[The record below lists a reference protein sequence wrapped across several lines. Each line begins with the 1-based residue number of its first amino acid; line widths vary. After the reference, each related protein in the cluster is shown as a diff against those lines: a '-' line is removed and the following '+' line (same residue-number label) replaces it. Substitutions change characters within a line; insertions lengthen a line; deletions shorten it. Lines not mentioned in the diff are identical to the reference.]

1 MFSAVRVKGTFLRL
15 AAPDRRRQK
24 RWERGGAIRE
34 NAGSAER
41 RRDRKS
47 PREQGGCSHGLGC
60 ILVGLL
66 WSRLFLNALI
76 GRFFRCIDR
85 SAVSFSVAPLR
96 EASPFTADNIRISYP
111 YLFPAFLNPGMAT
124 GRGRSAGAFPR
135 IKGRPSGYAA
145 PFQGRP
151 TAASSGGA
159 PSALIVDSLSAAEN
173 RRCGES
179 GGRNSGCSRS
189 GDGSGWLDVGVFSF
203 DRRDF
208 TRVAFPGKV
217 LLRLPKILEDP
228 PQPFAGG
235 RADGKNVLAAT

>member
-1 MFSAVRVKGTFLRL
+1 MGAWGRYPRKRWIC
-15 AAPDRRRQK
+15 RKKERQK
-24 RWERGGAIRE
+24 KP
-34 NAGSAER
+34 AGT
-41 RRDRKS
+41 
-47 PREQGGCSHGLGC
+47 GGCSHGLGC

-145 PFQGRP
+145 LFQELP
-151 TAASSGGA
+151 TAASSGGV
-159 PSALIVDSLSAAEN
+159 PFSSH
-173 RRCGES
+173 RRFPVS
-179 GGRNSGCSRS
+179 GGKSPLWGK
-189 GDGSGWLDVGVFSF
+189 
-203 DRRDF
+203 RRQ
-208 TRVAFPGKV
+208 K
-217 LLRLPKILEDP
+217 
-228 PQPFAGG
+228 
-235 RADGKNVLAAT
+235 